1 MPIDEAFESSTDKV
15 LLDMAQRPRPPQP
28 QAPSFSMWKTTTAA
42 PKGLAAGA
50 AEGTGSIADVLGA
63 FGDVLGAYPEALGPV
78 QLTEQQKQEA
88 NAAREKL
95 LSSGPSYNT
104 EAGRLFRNVGKDY
117 MPDPVTAHGAETAV
131 ANLFRVGGK
140 AVTAA
145 ATLGVVPGAIAA
157 GAEEGFTTSDEL
169 GQHGVDL
176 GTRSAVGA
184 VTGVVNAVGFAL
196 PVAGQTVKATVGLA
210 LAGGPA
216 SFVVQNAAS
225 REILKRANYTEQANQ
240 FDPFDPVG
248 LTLSTLLPLGF
259 GAMALRGMKAKARV
273 DAEAV
278 EAARVSVQR
287 EHIDSVNPA
296 PVGDLA
302 GAAAHEAS
310 LTRAMDQMAAGE
322 KVEVTDVAPAVVD
335 TITPAVAE
343 RLQPLVKAFE
353 EEVKVRGTTEP
364 DVYFTGSPQEGMTLT
379 RTLEEQSGRK
389 NANDQFAGPGHY
401 TSTSR
406 DLAGTYGGPTG
417 RLYEVAEPFTKPF
430 DFNAVDAGTR
440 KSGKAQY
447 DEMVKRLGSKSAAN
461 AELRTKGYDAITFTN
476 PRGEKIANVFEARA
490 LKDAGPARGP
500 AKASKPLELEPK
512 TKAGAEP
519 AFKSESPELDRAV
532 ADLEAMSP
540 DHPVMLDGMTAP
552 MSVRELMARV
562 RQEASQDASEA
573 GLIEAAANC
582 FLRTSG

>member
-28 QAPSFSMWKTTTAA
+28 QTPSFSMWKTTTAA

-63 FGDVLGAYPEALGPV
+63 FGDVLGAYPEAMGPV

-296 PVGDLA
+296 PIGDLA

-353 EEVKVRGTTEP
+353 EEVKVRDAQPDIAAALEGQQSITDKLGERYRVTVHEETLGAAKDTQGVFVQVFDPISGQRRARIDFAVNKDGTLAAENTNVAP
-364 DVYFTGSPQEGMTLT
+364 SYQRRGIAQAMYQTAIDAGYKIVP
-379 RTLEEQSGRK
+379 GRK
-389 NANDQFAGPGHY
+389 QTDVGAKMVDSLQSKG
-401 TSTSR
+401 
-406 DLAGTYGGPTG
+406 LIGGKKPAAPKA
-417 RLYEVAEPFTKPF
+417 AEAP
-430 DFNAVDAGTR
+430 
-440 KSGKAQY
+440 
-447 DEMVKRLGSKSAAN
+447 
-461 AELRTKGYDAITFTN
+461 
-476 PRGEKIANVFEARA
+476 
-490 LKDAGPARGP
+490 
-500 AKASKPLELEPK
+500 ASK
-512 TKAGAEP
+512 AP

-532 ADLEAMSP
+532 KELEDLSP